1 MKIFYRIKE
10 KESDVDLSSQ
20 LFENPINKK
29 FIKITVFQLMD
40 KLYEL
45 ITIRFKENDPDVKIE
60 DGSTIK
66 IYTLGNKNER
76 GVHQIRM
83 EDNSVHL
90 YMYNGNILSIQLNE
104 FKQSDLIDEIDNLKR
119 EKKLKE
125 MIFKLVSTG
134 R

>member
-1 MKIFYRIKE
+1 MKIYYRVKE
-10 KESDVDLSSQ
+10 RESDTDLSQQ

-29 FIKITVFQLMD
+29 FIKITVFKLLD
-40 KLYEL
+40 KFYEL
-45 ITIRFKENDPDVKIE
+45 ITIRFKENDPDVRIE
-60 DGSTIK
+60 DGSSTK

-76 GVHQIRM
+76 GVHQIRVI
-83 EDNSVHL
+83 DDSIHL

-104 FKQSDLIDEIDNLKR
+104 FKQSALIDEIDNLRR

-125 MIFKLVSTG
+125 MIFKLVNTG

>member
-1 MKIFYRIKE
+1 MKIFYRVKE
-10 KESDVDLSSQ
+10 RESDIDLSDQ

-29 FIKITVFQLMD
+29 FIKVTIFKLMD
-40 KLYEL
+40 KFYEL

-60 DGSTIK
+60 DGSSIK

-76 GVHQIRM
+76 GTHQIRVS
-83 EDNSVHL
+83 DDSVHL

-104 FKQSDLIDEIDNLKR
+104 FKQSALIDDINNLKR

-125 MIFKLVSTG
+125 MIFKLVNTG

>member
-1 MKIFYRIKE
+1 MKIYYRVKE
-10 KESDVDLSSQ
+10 RESDIDLSQQ

-29 FIKITVFQLMD
+29 FIKITVFKLLD
-40 KLYEL
+40 KFYEL
-45 ITIRFKENDPDVKIE
+45 ITIRFKENDPDVRIE
-60 DGSTIK
+60 DGSSTK

-76 GVHQIRM
+76 GVHQIRVI
-83 EDNSVHL
+83 DDSIHL
-90 YMYNGNILSIQLNE
+90 YMYNGNTLSIQLNE
-104 FKQSDLIDEIDNLKR
+104 FKQSALIDEIDNLKR

>member
-1 MKIFYRIKE
+1 MKIYYRVKE
-10 KESDVDLSSQ
+10 RESDTDLSQQ

-29 FIKITVFQLMD
+29 FIKITIFRLMD

-45 ITIRFKENDPDVKIE
+45 ITIRFKENDPDVRIE
-60 DGSTIK
+60 DGSTTK

-76 GVHQIRM
+76 GVHQIRVV
-83 EDNSVHL
+83 DNSVHL

-104 FKQSDLIDEIDNLKR
+104 FKQSNLIDEIDNLKR

>member
-1 MKIFYRIKE
+1 MKIYYRVKE
-10 KESDVDLSSQ
+10 RESDIDLSQQ

-29 FIKITVFQLMD
+29 FIKITVFKLLD
-40 KLYEL
+40 KFYEL
-45 ITIRFKENDPDVKIE
+45 ITIRFKENDPDVRIE
-60 DGSTIK
+60 DGSSTK

-76 GVHQIRM
+76 GVHQIRVI
-83 EDNSVHL
+83 DDSIHL

-104 FKQSDLIDEIDNLKR
+104 FKQSALIDEIDNLKR